1 MAIEKK
7 IVIDVDA
14 VKAAGGLDKLKDSL
28 KEVNKE
34 VEETQESSSKA
45 LDGVGKN
52 AKKSSKGVSGLSKG
66 FKGLGVAMKAAGIGL
81 VIAALAKLSDIF
93 MKNQKVADLFN
104 TAFEAVSIAFNDF
117 VGFIVDNSGA
127 VIDFFKNI
135 FENPL
140 ESVKA
145 LGASIKDNIVE
156 RFESFLD
163 TLGYLAS
170 AVKKVFSGD
179 FAGALEDV
187 KNAGKESIDAITG
200 VNNTFDKGVEFVEKN
215 KDAVKGYITET
226 IKAAKENVNL
236 ANAAEL
242 AAAQQSLLVEKY
254 DIQAEQLRQI
264 RDEERNS
271 IEDRRKANDQLLEVL
286 AEQEKAMLAQADAQL
301 RSAQAE
307 LDKNASIENQVALTE
322 ALANKQGVLA
332 QIEGFRSEQKAN
344 DLALDREE
352 VELTNSKLESES
364 TLSIERKR
372 FNAEQIEDEVQRLE
386 ALKQIDLLEAEQE
399 AIRLQAIVDNAN
411 AGTQAKVDAQI
422 ALDEFMEQSRQT
434 NLTRDTEIVEAEIEL
449 EQQKTAAK
457 QKALDDAIS
466 LAGAETGL
474 GKALLIV
481 KQGLA
486 LKEMIME
493 AKKTITFSKLAV
505 AKSTVATAEGTA
517 QTAKIGFPQNI
528 PMLIGYAAQAAGII
542 SAIKSATGAANSVA
556 GTLGGGSASG
566 GGASAST
573 SQPPS
578 FNIVGATETS
588 QLAEAVGSQT
598 QQPVQAYV
606 VANDVTTAQSLE
618 NNIVEGATL

>member
-52 AKKSSKGVSGLSKG
+52 AKKSSKGVGGLSKG

-117 VGFIVDNSGA
+117 VGFIVDNSD
-127 VIDFFKNI
+127 VVVDFFKNI

-145 LGASIKDNIVE
+145 LGASIKANIVE

-179 FAGALEDV
+179 FAGALDDV
-187 KNAGKESIDAITG
+187 KSAGKESIDVITG
-200 VNNTFDKGVEFVEKN
+200 VNDTFDKGAEFVEKN
-215 KDAVKGYITET
+215 KDAIKGYITNT

-242 AAAQQSLLVEKY
+242 AAVKNQGLIEKY
-254 DIQAEQLRQI
+254 DRQAESLRQI
-264 RDEERNS
+264 RDDESKSIEER
-271 IEDRRKANDQLLEVL
+271 IKANDDLAKVL
-286 AEQEKAMLAQADAQL
+286 DDQEKAMKENAAIMVA
-301 RSAQAE
+301 AAGAE
-307 LDKNASIENQVALTE
+307 LEKNKENIELQKAYQE
-322 ALANKQGVLA
+322 ALNEQAAIEA
-332 QIEGFRSEQKAN
+332 QITGFRSEQQTNVNSLLREQKEIQQE
-344 DLALDREE
+344 LALIGKSERDIQREE
-352 VELTNSKLESES
+352 
-364 TLSIERKR
+364 
-372 FNAEQIEDEVQRLE
+372 
-386 ALKQIDLLEAEQE
+386 LKQQYLEQKEIIDKQVSDETEKNILLLEAKKVYDEQLLELNNQFDQQDLE
-399 AIRLQAIVDNAN
+399 AKQKIFEEKRAI
-411 AGTQAKVDAQI
+411 TDA
-422 ALDEFMEQSRQT
+422 E
-434 NLTRDTEIVEAEIEL
+434 VKL

-505 AKSTVATAEGTA
+505 AKSTTAVAEGTA

-573 SQPPS
+573 SQPQAPS

-598 QQPVQAYV
+598 QQPIQAYV

>member
-1 MAIEKK
+1 MAIEKTVNINVDSK
-7 IVIDVDA
+7 DA
-14 VKAAGGLDKLKDSL
+14 VKGIENINYELNQVDKGAA
-28 KEVNKE
+28 
-34 VEETQESSSKA
+34 KA
-45 LDGVGKN
+45 EKGVG
-52 AKKSSKGVSGLSKG
+52 GISKG
-66 FKGLGVAMKAAGIGL
+66 FKGLGTAIKAAGIGL
-81 VIAALAKLSDIF
+81 VIAALSKLAEVF
-93 MKNQKVADLFN
+93 NQNQKVADLFN

-117 VGFIVDNSGA
+117 VNFVVDNSSA
-127 VIDFFKNI
+127 VVDFFKAI

-145 LGASIKDNIVE
+145 LGASIKANIVE

-179 FAGALEDV
+179 FAGALDDV
-187 KNAGKESIDAITG
+187 KSAGKESIDVLTG
-200 VNNTFDKGVEFVEKN
+200 VNDTFDKGAEFVEKN
-215 KDAVKGYITET
+215 KDAIKGYITET
-226 IKAAKENVNL
+226 VKAAKENVNL

-352 VELTNSKLESES
+352 VELTNTKLESES
-364 TLSIERKR
+364 KLSIERQR
-372 FNAEQIEDEVQRLE
+372 FNAEQIEDEVKRLE

-411 AGTQAKVDAQI
+411 AGTQAKIDAQI

-434 NLTRDTEIVEAEIEL
+434 NLTRNTEITQAEIKL
-449 EQQKTAAK
+449 EQEKTAAK

-474 GKALLIV
+474 GKALLII

-505 AKSTVATAEGTA
+505 AKSTTAVAEGTA

-588 QLAEAVGSQT
+588 QLAQAVGGQT
-598 QQPVQAYV
+598 QQPIQAYV
-606 VANDVTTAQSLE
+606 VANDITTAQSLE
-618 NNIVEGATL
+618 NNIVEGATIGS